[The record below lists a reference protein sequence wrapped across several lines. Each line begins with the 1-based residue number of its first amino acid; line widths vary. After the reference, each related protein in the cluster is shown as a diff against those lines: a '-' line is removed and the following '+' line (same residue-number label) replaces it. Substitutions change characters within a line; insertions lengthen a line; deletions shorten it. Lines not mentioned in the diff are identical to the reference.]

1 MTKIITMLHN
11 QRKHYEKQQK
21 RHLFHFRVLALVL
34 LLDIIIIGY
43 TRVPLNGY
51 AWAGII
57 FLITLLGVAIIQYN
71 EFKKLKESV
80 DDFYLTG
87 EFKENK

>member
-1 MTKIITMLHN
+1 MTKAITLLHN

-21 RHLFHFRVLALVL
+21 KSLFAFKVLALVL
-34 LLDIIIIGY
+34 LLDVIIIAY

-57 FLITLLGVAIIQYN
+57 FLITLLGVALIQYN